1 MINSANVYYASSS
14 LFSQLIS
21 FLLYILHTVTAP
33 TSTTTQRWA
42 TVSTPTPATPSIG
55 SGDGTDIESSGNGVT
70 DDGGRATDIGGG
82 AVDLGSG
89 DSSVD

>member
-1 MINSANVYYASSS
+1 M
-14 LFSQLIS
+14 
-21 FLLYILHTVTAP
+21 
-33 TSTTTQRWA
+33 
-42 TVSTPTPATPSIG
+42 STPTPATPSIG
-55 SGDGTDIESSGNGVT
+55 SGDGTDIESSGNGAT